1 MKATK
6 KIIAVLVCAFALCFA
21 LVGCD
26 SEPNSTRRT
35 SRATGSWAGLTEGD
49 TTYSESDISM
59 LKAWGMEVKLSLNE
73 DETMVLEYFGE
84 TAEGNWEP
92 KDATTFKMTAMGDSI
107 DGKLADGMISIEVE
121 GAEMKFKKME

>member
-26 SEPNSTRRT
+26 SGAEQYKKNFQ
-35 SRATGSWAGLTEGD
+35 GDWELAGLTEGD

-107 DGKLADGMISIEVE
+107 DGEVE

>member
-26 SEPNSTRRT
+26 S
-35 SRATGSWAGLTEGD
+35 G
-49 TTYSESDISM
+49 
-59 LKAWGMEVKLSLNE
+59 GMEVKLSLNE

>member
-26 SEPNSTRRT
+26 SGAEQYKKNFQ
-35 SRATGSWAGLTEGD
+35 GDWELAGLTEGD

-73 DETMVLEYFGE
+73 DETMVLEYFG
-84 TAEGNWEP
+84 
-92 KDATTFKMTAMGDSI
+92 DSI

>member
-26 SEPNSTRRT
+26 SGAEQYKKNFQ
-35 SRATGSWAGLTEGD
+35 GDWELAGLTEGD

-59 LKAWGMEVKLSLNE
+59 LKAWGMEVKDDIHRSRGCRNE
-73 DETMVLEYFGE
+73 VQE
-84 TAEGNWEP
+84 
-92 KDATTFKMTAMGDSI
+92 
-107 DGKLADGMISIEVE
+107 DGIAG
-121 GAEMKFKKME
+121 

>member
-26 SEPNSTRRT
+26 SGAEQYKKNFQ
-35 SRATGSWAGLTEGD
+35 GDWELAGLTEGD
-49 TTYSESDISM
+49 TTYSESYI
-59 LKAWGMEVKLSLNE
+59 
-73 DETMVLEYFGE
+73 
-84 TAEGNWEP
+84 NWEP

>member
-6 KIIAVLVCAFALCFA
+6 KIIAVLACAFALCFA

-26 SEPNSTRRT
+26 SGAEQYKKNFQ
-35 SRATGSWAGLTEGD
+35 GD
-49 TTYSESDISM
+49 
-59 LKAWGMEVKLSLNE
+59 
-73 DETMVLEYFGE
+73 
-84 TAEGNWEP
+84 WEP